1 MNSTKKLLPWWA
13 KIVLKMILSR
23 INLGYHV
30 KQKLGIFVNGSV
42 SPERAYGIVTKHM
55 QLANIESLSGKT
67 VLEMGPGDSLLDAM
81 IMKAFGADKIY
92 LIDVEDFVNRDI
104 NLYKNMANFLESRG
118 HHFVN
123 LEKLNSTTELLKICN
138 AQYLTNG
145 LESYKEI
152 VSSTIDFVFSEAVM
166 EHIRKHEFDPT
177 MQELHRIMKPSG
189 KASHTIDFMD
199 HLGGSLNN
207 LRFSESVW
215 ESSLMASS
223 GFYTNR
229 NRVNETLNVFKDN
242 GFKIE
247 KLEVWVWE
255 ELPIK
260 ISKLHSQFKNL
271 PIDELL
277 TYGCNVV
284 LTLDK

>member
-1 MNSTKKLLPWWA
+1 
-13 KIVLKMILSR
+13 MILSR

-55 QLANIESLSGKT
+55 ELANIENFCGME

-92 LIDVEDFVNRDI
+92 LVDVEDYVNRDI
-104 NLYKNMANFLESRG
+104 NLYKNMAKFLESRG

-123 LEKLNSTTELLKICN
+123 LGKISNITELLEICN
-138 AQYLTNG
+138 VQYLTNG
-145 LESYKEI
+145 LESYKKI
-152 VSSTIDFVFSEAVM
+152 ASNKIDFVFSEAVL

-177 MQELHRIMKPSG
+177 MQELYRIMKSSG

-199 HLGGSLNN
+199 HLGGGLNN
-207 LRFSESVW
+207 LRFSNNLW
-215 ESSLMASS
+215 ESNLMAGS

-229 NRVNETLNVFKDN
+229 IRANRMLNIFQDN

-247 KLEVWVWE
+247 NLDSRRWE

-260 ISKLHSQFKNL
+260 ISKLHSEFKSL
-271 PIDELL
+271 LIDELL

>member
-1 MNSTKKLLPWWA
+1 MNSVKKLLPWWV
-13 KIVLKMILSR
+13 KIFLKIILSR
-23 INLGYHV
+23 INLGYRV

-55 QLANIESLSGKT
+55 QLANIEGLSGKT
-67 VLEMGPGDSLLDAM
+67 VLEMGPGDSLLDAI

-104 NLYKNMANFLESRG
+104 NLYKNMGKFLESKG

-123 LEKLNSTTELLKICN
+123 LEKLSSTTELLEICN

-145 LESYKEI
+145 LEAYKQI
-152 VSSTIDFVFSEAVM
+152 VSNTIDFIFSEAVL

-177 MQELHRIMKPSG
+177 MHELYRIMKPSG

-207 LRFSESVW
+207 LRFSENVW
-215 ESSLMASS
+215 ESSLMANS

-229 NRVNETLNVFKDN
+229 IRVNEMLNVFKDN
-242 GFKIE
+242 SFKIE
-247 KLEVWVWE
+247 TLDSRCWE

-260 ISKLHSQFKNL
+260 VSKLHSEFKSL

-277 TYGCNVV
+277 IYGCDVV
-284 LTLDK
+284 LTLNK

>member
-1 MNSTKKLLPWWA
+1 MNSAKKLLPWWA
-13 KIVLKMILSR
+13 KIFIKMILSR
-23 INLGYHV
+23 INLGYRI

-104 NLYKNMANFLESRG
+104 NLYKNMAKFLELRG
-118 HHFVN
+118 HQFVN
-123 LEKLNSTTELLKICN
+123 VEKLNSTTELLEICN
-138 AQYLTNG
+138 ALYLTNG

-152 VSSTIDFVFSEAVM
+152 VSNTIDLVFSEAVL

-177 MQELHRIMKPSG
+177 MQELYRIMKPSG
-189 KASHTIDFMD
+189 KASHTIDFTD
-199 HLGGSLNN
+199 HLGGSLNS
-207 LRFSESVW
+207 LRFSENVW

-229 NRVNETLNVFKDN
+229 IRVNEMLNVFKDN
-242 GFKIE
+242 GFEIE
-247 KLEVWVWE
+247 NLDSRCWDS
-255 ELPIK
+255 LPLK
-260 ISKLHSQFKNL
+260 NSKMNSEFRNS